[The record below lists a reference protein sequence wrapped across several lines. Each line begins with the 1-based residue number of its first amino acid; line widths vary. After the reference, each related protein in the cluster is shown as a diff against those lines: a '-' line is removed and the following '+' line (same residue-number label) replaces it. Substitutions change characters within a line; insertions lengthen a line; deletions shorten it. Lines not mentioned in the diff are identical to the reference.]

1 MSDLQFT
8 LLADGSSDKALIPLL
23 TRLIEETRPGI
34 AAQGELAD
42 FRHLKRPPKGLGSR
56 IKASVELF
64 PCSLLFVHRD
74 AEHDPHE
81 ARRIEIRAAVQ
92 ALEQEGLIEIPTV
105 CVVPV
110 RMQEAWLLVDE
121 NAIRTAAGN
130 PDGRMR
136 LNLPRPHRIED
147 TPNPKELL
155 FAALRTASGKS
166 GRKLKNL
173 PLAALRHRVADL
185 MEDITAL
192 RGLPAFAALEQE
204 LAAVLI
210 EL

>member
-1 MSDLQFT
+1 MSEVQFT

-23 TRLIEETRPGI
+23 TRLIEGNRPDI
-34 AAQGELAD
+34 VAQGELAD
-42 FRHLKRPPKGLGSR
+42 FRRLRRPPVGLGNR
-56 IKASVELF
+56 IRASVELF
-64 PCSLLFVHRD
+64 PCNLLFVHRD

-81 ARRIEIRAAVQ
+81 TRRREIRAAVE
-92 ALEQEGLIEIPTV
+92 ALEEEGLIEIPTV

-136 LNLPRPHRIED
+136 LNLPRPQRIED
-147 TPNPKELL
+147 APNPKELL

-166 GRKLKNL
+166 GRKLKDL
-173 PLAALRHRVADL
+173 PVAALRHRVADL
-185 MEDITAL
+185 MEDITVL
-192 RGLPAFAALEQE
+192 RDLPAFAALEQE
-204 LAAVLI
+204 LAPILV